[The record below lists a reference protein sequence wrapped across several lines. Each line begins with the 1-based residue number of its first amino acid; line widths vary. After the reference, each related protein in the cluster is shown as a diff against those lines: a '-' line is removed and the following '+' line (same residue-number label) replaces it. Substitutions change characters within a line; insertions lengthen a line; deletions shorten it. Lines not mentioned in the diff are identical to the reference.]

1 MAGAAPYFVFVKVK
15 EAVLTKLVL
24 DCFSRTGQMHK
35 NSPLLFLY
43 RLREILWMLIRA
55 LPAASQCFI
64 EVYAGA

>member
-1 MAGAAPYFVFVKVK
+1 MAGGHPYVVLVKVK

-24 DCFSRTGQMHK
+24 DCFSRTGQVRK
-35 NSPLLFLY
+35 NSPLFFLY
-43 RLREILWMLIRA
+43 HLREILWMLIRA